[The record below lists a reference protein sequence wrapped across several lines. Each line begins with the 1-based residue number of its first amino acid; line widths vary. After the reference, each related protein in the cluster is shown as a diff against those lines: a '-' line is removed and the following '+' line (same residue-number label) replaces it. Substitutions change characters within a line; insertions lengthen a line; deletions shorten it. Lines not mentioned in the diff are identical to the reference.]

1 MSSHEKTT
9 NRKRGKTLKT
19 KIMLFTGMFVM
30 GVLMAGL
37 ALTISYAANPSA
49 NNSNTIVSTGNRTVS
64 MKLQCKNP
72 GSQQDVGKTPN
83 IINNTTKT
91 IPKGQKVYWKTN
103 KGENGEIELTSPLA
117 PGGSVSGLGQAGQ
130 VYTCTAWTAQVK

>member
-1 MSSHEKTT
+1 M
-9 NRKRGKTLKT
+9 KT
-19 KIMLFTGMFVM
+19 KVMLFTGMFVM

-49 NNSNTIVSTGNRTVS
+49 NNSNSIVTTGNRTVS

-72 GSQQDVGKTPN
+72 GSHQDVAKTPN

-91 IPKGQKVYWKTN
+91 IPTGQKVYWKTN
-103 KGENGEIELTSPLA
+103 NGDKGEIELTSPLA
-117 PGGSVSGLGQAGQ
+117 PGGSVQVLGQAGQ
-130 VYTCTAWTAQVK
+130 NYTCTAWTAFVK